1 MFIVKFAVTV
11 AVVVYVVTSLVLANK
26 DECKKIEFKR
36 DISMPIRCNKNEH
49 QMDSRTYVLHFKDA
63 GLK

>member
-11 AVVVYVVTSLVLANK
+11 AVVVYVATSLVLANK
-26 DECKKIEFKR
+26 DEYKIIEFKR

-49 QMDSRTYVLHFKDA
+49 QMDSRTFYI
-63 GLK
+63 LKTQV